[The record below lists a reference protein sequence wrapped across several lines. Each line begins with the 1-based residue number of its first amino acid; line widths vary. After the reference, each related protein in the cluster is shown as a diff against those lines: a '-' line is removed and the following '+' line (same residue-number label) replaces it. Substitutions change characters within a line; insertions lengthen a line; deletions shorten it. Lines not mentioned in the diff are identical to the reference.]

1 MEIPGIYKIN
11 KFNIYLLYKYK
22 YLIIKLFYY
31 IFKLTYKYYQFYI
44 YNYYYFWKKI
54 KNIKLN
60 YKKNSK
66 ILNYFNIIKKI
77 KTLIKLYINY
87 IIFIKKNKSK

>member
-11 KFNIYLLYKYK
+11 KFNIYLIYKYK

-44 YNYYYFWKKI
+44 YNYYYLKKI
-54 KNIKLN
+54 
-60 YKKNSK
+60 
-66 ILNYFNIIKKI
+66 FII
-77 KTLIKLYINY
+77 
-87 IIFIKKNKSK
+87 NKYLL